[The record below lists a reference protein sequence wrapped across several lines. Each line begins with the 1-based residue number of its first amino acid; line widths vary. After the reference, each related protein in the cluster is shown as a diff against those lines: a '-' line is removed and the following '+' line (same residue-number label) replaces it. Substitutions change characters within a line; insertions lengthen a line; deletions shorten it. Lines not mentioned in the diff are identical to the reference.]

1 MGLGCGKSSRQSNGG
16 HFMVT
21 GKEQM
26 SVFTPLNPKPK
37 QQFPSC
43 KPDGVAG
50 LCREAFEFCHPFPQC
65 PH

>member
-16 HFMVT
+16 LFTVT

-26 SVFTPLNPKPK
+26 SVFIPLNPKPK